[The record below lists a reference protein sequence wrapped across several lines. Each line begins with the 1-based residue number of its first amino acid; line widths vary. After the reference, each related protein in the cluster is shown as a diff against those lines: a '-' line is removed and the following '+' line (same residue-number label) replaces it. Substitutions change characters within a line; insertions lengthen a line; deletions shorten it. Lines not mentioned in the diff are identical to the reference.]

1 MKYKGKIIAIQGDKA
16 VVRYKPRTSGCGGW
30 GGGAAS
36 RSEIMRDVTALNRVA
51 AKEGDEVNFEF
62 PDMIDAFAM
71 LKHSIIPLIIA
82 IVIALL
88 ASVLLRSALPSLGGL
103 LVNVIA
109 VVIAVVIYKLSSA
122 FLLSKGVIA
131 KSDKGYTIEITEI
144 IGSETANKD
153 FNMN

>member
-1 MKYKGKIIAIQGDKA
+1 
-16 VVRYKPRTSGCGGW
+16 
-30 GGGAAS
+30 
-36 RSEIMRDVTALNRVA
+36 MRDVTALNRVA

-144 IGSETANKD
+144 IEKETVDKD
-153 FNMN
+153 FNVNQ